1 MTNER
6 WDSLVAR
13 LMDRY
18 PDTRFQKFT
27 EQNDWGVE
35 ERHEVLIFRNT
46 EDKKFELERVTRPRV
61 EDRKIT
67 YNKRHAGSQETVIY
81 SQTEFV
87 NFVKLFRLDGD
98 EWVEIDLNSIEG

>member
-13 LMDRY
+13 LMDRF
-18 PDTRFQKFT
+18 PNTRFQKFM
-27 EQNDWGVE
+27 EENDRGVE

-46 EDKKFELERVTRPRV
+46 LDEKFELERVTRPRI

-67 YNKRHAGSQETVIY
+67 YSKRHAGSQETVIY

-87 NFVKLFRLDGD
+87 NFVKLFKLDGD
-98 EWVEIDLNSIEG
+98 DWIEVDLDAIES